1 MRASTRAV
9 SARSATGVPAQGS
22 QRRPRP
28 PGSGGQQ
35 GATILIIDDHAMFAE
50 TMQLALLRR
59 GYDALVLSLPE
70 EGRSMATL
78 RAAALSSQPHI
89 VLLDLDLGP
98 FGDGIEL
105 IAPLAQTGANVVVV
119 TASTDQGRWGAC
131 ARLGAK
137 KILSKNQPL
146 RNTLSIVRRLHQGL
160 PVMSRKEFE
169 RLLGALRDERMFTDD
184 ARRRLELL
192 TPRERQVLGSL
203 IKGLHVH
210 EIARTDVVS
219 EATVRTQVKSIRG
232 KLEVTSQLEA
242 VGLANSV
249 GWHAPL

>member
-1 MRASTRAV
+1 MRRSARAT
-9 SARSATGVPAQGS
+9 SARSGTEVPAQRT
-22 QRRPRP
+22 QHRPRP

-35 GATILIIDDHAMFAE
+35 GATVLIIDDHAMFAE
-50 TMQLALLRR
+50 TMQLALRR
-59 GYDALVLSLPE
+59 HGYDALVLSLPE
-70 EGRSMATL
+70 GGGSMAML
-78 RAAALSSQPHI
+78 RAAALSSLAHV

-105 IAPLAQTGANVVVV
+105 IAPLAQAGANVVVV

-131 ARLGAK
+131 ARLGAR
-137 KILSKNQPL
+137 KILSKSQPL

-160 PVMSRKEFE
+160 PVMDSEELE
-169 RLLGALRDERMFTDD
+169 RLLGAWRNERMSTDD

-192 TPRERQVLGSL
+192 TPRERQVLGAL
-203 IKGLHVH
+203 VKGLHVH
-210 EIARTDVVS
+210 EIARNDVVS

-249 GWHAPL
+249 GWHAP